1 MSSPARH
8 TLPSRPGEKD
18 AAPAAPSAASRPVEP
33 LPGGM
38 RVLATVSIALV
49 TAMTVLDTTIANVA
63 LPTIAGNLGVAPSQ
77 GTLVIT
83 FYGVANAI
91 AIPLTGWLARRF
103 GEVRVFTLA
112 TFFFVLASLL
122 CGLSHSLLM
131 LIAAR
136 IIQGAAAGP
145 LIPLSQSLLLTCY
158 PPEKRG
164 LALAMWSMTIVVGPI
179 LGPILGGYICD
190 DFSWN
195 WIFFVN
201 VPLGIFCLL
210 ALRIVLDGRET
221 PVTRARVDKIG
232 LILLVL
238 GVGSLQLMLDE
249 GKDHDWFAS
258 PLILGLGVVAAIA
271 LVFFVAWELTEK
283 EPVVD
288 LSLFRHRSFTV
299 GTICI
304 FLGFMLYFASVVLM
318 PMMLQTRMGYTAM
331 WAGFTLAP
339 IGIFSLF
346 ISPILGKNAA
356 RLDMRV
362 LASIS
367 FVVFALCFFWR
378 SYFAPNM
385 DVSFVMWPQF
395 VQGLAVAL
403 FFMPLTSLSLNG
415 IPGSDIASAMSLSS
429 CLRTLGGS
437 IGSSLVMTQ
446 WERLEALHHVRFAE
460 SMTDASFPFVQAM
473 QGLQGMG
480 MSAMQATAWINQEV
494 TRQGFL
500 VGFNELFWA
509 GGWAYCLM
517 AGLVWLAPAPQRRR

>member
-1 MSSPARH
+1 MSSRAH
-8 TLPSRPGEKD
+8 HALPSNPREKD
-18 AAPAAPSAASRPVEP
+18 AVAATLPPGLRPVEP
-33 LPGGM
+33 QVGGM
-38 RVLATVSIALV
+38 RVLATVGIALV
-49 TAMTVLDTTIANVA
+49 MAMTVLDTTIANVA

-77 GTLVIT
+77 GTWVIT

-91 AIPLTGWLARRF
+91 AIPITGWLGRRF
-103 GEVRVFTLA
+103 GEVRVFSLA

-122 CGLSHSLLM
+122 CGLSHSLPM

-136 IIQGAAAGP
+136 VFQGAAAGP
-145 LIPLSQSLLLTCY
+145 LIPLAQSLLLACY

-164 LALAMWSMTIVVGPI
+164 LALAMWSMTVVIGPI

-190 DFSWN
+190 EYTWN

-201 VPLGIFCLL
+201 VPLGVVCMLI
-210 ALRIVLDGRET
+210 LRVVLGGRET
-221 PVTRARVDKIG
+221 PVARTPVDKVG
-232 LILLVL
+232 LVLLVL
-238 GVGSLQLMLDE
+238 SVGSLQLMLDE
-249 GKDHDWFAS
+249 GKDKDWFAS
-258 PLILGLGVVAAIA
+258 PFILGLGVVAVIA
-271 LVFFVAWELTEK
+271 LVFFIAWELTEK
-283 EPVVD
+283 NPVVN
-288 LSLFRHRSFTV
+288 LSLFRHRSFAV

-304 FLGFMLYFASVVLM
+304 FFGFMLYFASVVLM

-339 IGIFSLF
+339 VGIFSLF
-346 ISPILGKNAA
+346 ISPVLGKNAA
-356 RLDMRV
+356 KLDMRM
-362 LASIS
+362 LASAS
-367 FVVFALCFFWR
+367 FMVFGLCFFWR
-378 SYFAPNM
+378 SCSSPGM
-385 DVSFVMWPQF
+385 DVAFVMWPQF

-415 IPGSDIASAMSLSS
+415 IPGGDIANATSLSS

-460 SMTDASFPFVQAM
+460 GMTDASIAFAQAM
-473 QGLQGMG
+473 QGLRSMG
-480 MSAMQATAWINQEV
+480 MSSMQATAWINQEV

-509 GGWAYCLM
+509 GGWAYFLM